1 MVRFRPSHPAAAHW
15 ACAYFF
21 ATCGVAYGTVMSR
34 IPAIKGEVGLN
45 EAELGSALLCL
56 GLGALTAFAGA
67 GWAQTRIGSRPVLIF
82 GGLAQLLAFPLVGLA
97 ENLWS
102 LALAFY
108 VLGLFNGTTEA
119 AMGTQAILV
128 ERAAGRP
135 RLSSLHALYSFGG
148 LIGSL
153 GGALLAGFTPLTH
166 FCLVAVP
173 ALCPLPFAALRL
185 LPDTPEPAREKRG
198 FRAPPLPLLLLGFMA
213 LCCYAAEGT
222 VGQNNL

>member
-1 MVRFRPSHPAAAHW
+1 M
-15 ACAYFF
+15 
-21 ATCGVAYGTVMSR
+21 
-34 IPAIKGEVGLN
+34 
-45 EAELGSALLCL
+45 
-56 GLGALTAFAGA
+56 
-67 GWAQTRIGSRPVLIF
+67 LIF

-97 ENLWS
+97 ENICGVWPW
-102 LALAFY
+102 AFY

-173 ALCPLPFAALRL
+173 ALCPPALCRVAPAARH
-185 LPDTPEPAREKRG
+185 ARAGAEKRG

-222 VGQNNL
+222 VGDWGALLLHQFKGASDRTAALAYAAYLPPPWPYAVCSEIDCGRHTAIMRSCAAWPWSPPRAFCWRFSRPGRPPAWPGTP